1 MSGAGRPLR
10 FLVGVLGAWIG
21 MRTAQLWQVEEVA
34 LVATAA
40 AAAPV
45 QPRAAPRRIADTAP
59 PLHRLAAFPPLHPRP
74 APPSARLRPSAKSPV
89 VSLPAIG
96 AAPPEGARPGAM
108 PSAGAPVFVAAPLP
122 PAAAPGKRLAA
133 SLWFIARA
141 GQVTPFAPQL
151 GGSQT
156 GLRVTYTIDDARRL
170 SLAARLSTAFARRQ
184 TEAAVGLDWQPTR
197 LPVHI
202 VAEQRIGVDRARGG
216 PALAVIAGIGPAPIA
231 GRLHVEGYVQGGAV
245 ARDGVEG
252 FVDGAVR
259 VGQPVAAIGP
269 GELEL
274 GLAAWGAAQRDAS
287 RLDLGPAAALVLPVA
302 GRSVRLS
309 LEWRERLAGNARPA
323 SGVAVSLGTDF

>member
-21 MRTAQLWQVEEVA
+21 MRMAQLWPVEEVA

-40 AAAPV
+40 AAASPV
-45 QPRAAPRRIADTAP
+45 QAVPHHIAAAAPLP
-59 PLHRLAAFPPLHPRP
+59 PRLAAFPPLR
-74 APPSARLRPSAKSPV
+74 ARSTRASGRPSAPSA
-89 VSLPAIG
+89 LPIIFPSDADPE
-96 AAPPEGARPGAM
+96 PPEGIPPEAM
-108 PSAGAPVFVAAPLP
+108 PPAGAPAFVAAPLP

-133 SLWFIARA
+133 SLWLIARP

-156 GLRVTYTIDDARRL
+156 GARITYTIDDARRL
-170 SLAARLSTAFARRQ
+170 SLAARLSTALARRQ

-202 VAEQRIGVDRARGG
+202 VAEQRIGIDRARGG
-216 PALAVIAGIGPAPIA
+216 QALAVIAGIGPAPIA
-231 GRLHVEGYVQGGAV
+231 GRLRVEGYAQGGAI

-274 GLAAWGAAQRDAS
+274 GLAAWGAAQRGAS

-302 GRSVRLS
+302 RRSVRLS